1 MHSRECSG
9 PVGIYFLVKRCVVLY
24 LWADSG
30 SFISPPYLDAH
41 GELDIGLRRG
51 RRQYLQPVRMEDM
64 RKTWLTNIIP
74 SSVARRIEVQSDAGG
89 WESL

>member
-1 MHSRECSG
+1 M
-9 PVGIYFLVKRCVVLY
+9 LY

-41 GELDIGLRRG
+41 GELDIGLRHVNLFNIYAVKTDPLLGRRG
-51 RRQYLQPVRMEDM
+51 RRQYLQPVRMEDI
-64 RKTWLTNIIP
+64 RKTWLTNSIP
-74 SSVARRIEVQSDAGG
+74 SAVARRIEVQSDAGG

>member
-1 MHSRECSG
+1 MTQYIYPVTNLSYRCSG

-41 GELDIGLRRG
+41 GELDIGLRHVN
-51 RRQYLQPVRMEDM
+51 LP
-64 RKTWLTNIIP
+64 NIH
-74 SSVARRIEVQSDAGG
+74 AYD
-89 WESL
+89 